1 MLEVRMK
8 QKNLKSANSSGV
20 NSVTSN
26 MENNDGL
33 GVTVGQ
39 IEAPQPFNNIS
50 GSSQSNNLSVQTN
63 GGVITE
69 YGDEDN
75 LAYVPTQTG
84 SGRDQPLN
92 QHSQLLLEEHYTD
105 FKNSEVIH

>member
-8 QKNLKSANSSGV
+8 HKNLKSANSSGV

-39 IEAPQPFNNIS
+39 IEAP
-50 GSSQSNNLSVQTN
+50 
-63 GGVITE
+63 
-69 YGDEDN
+69 
-75 LAYVPTQTG
+75 
-84 SGRDQPLN
+84 
-92 QHSQLLLEEHYTD
+92 
-105 FKNSEVIH
+105 

>member
-1 MLEVRMK
+1 MLELRMK

-20 NSVTSN
+20 NSVISN
-26 MENNDGL
+26 MDNMNGGL
-33 GVTVGQ
+33 GITVGQ

-50 GSSQSNNLSVQTN
+50 GSIQSNNLSVQTN

-75 LAYVPTQTG
+75 LAYVPT
-84 SGRDQPLN
+84 
-92 QHSQLLLEEHYTD
+92 
-105 FKNSEVIH
+105 

>member
-8 QKNLKSANSSGV
+8 QKNLKSANSSGIA

-39 IEAPQPFNNIS
+39 IEAP
-50 GSSQSNNLSVQTN
+50 
-63 GGVITE
+63 
-69 YGDEDN
+69 
-75 LAYVPTQTG
+75 
-84 SGRDQPLN
+84 
-92 QHSQLLLEEHYTD
+92 
-105 FKNSEVIH
+105 